1 MTPSHIKKYS
11 FVMHGRKTS
20 VSLEP
25 QFREALDA
33 IADAA
38 GISTNTLI
46 CRINTARE
54 HANLSSAIRL
64 YVLRQAQTALA
75 AARLERKSDRTAA

>member
-11 FVMHGRKTS
+11 FIVHGRKTS

-25 QFREALDA
+25 QFRKALDA
-33 IADAA
+33 IADNA

-64 YVLRQAQTALA
+64 YVLRQAQISLA
-75 AARLERKSDRTAA
+75 AAQQERKTDRTAA